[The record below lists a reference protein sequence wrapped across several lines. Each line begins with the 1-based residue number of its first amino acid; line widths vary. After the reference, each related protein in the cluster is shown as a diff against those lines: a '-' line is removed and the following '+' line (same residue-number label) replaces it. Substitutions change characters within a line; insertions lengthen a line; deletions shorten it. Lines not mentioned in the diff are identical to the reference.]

1 MESPQVLSTNKD
13 KFFESCRRALYKVLS
28 GGFCVS
34 IFIGQIMNRTE
45 KLNLLEEQFDVLII
59 GGGATGLGIAF
70 DAQTRGFKTA
80 LVEAG
85 DFAQATS
92 SRATKLVHGGVRYL
106 ASGQIHL
113 VYEALHERRVMLRSA
128 PHLVQSL
135 PFITP
140 TYRWFDLPYYGAGLK
155 LYDVLSGHSSMGPTQ
170 ILSAKETKQRIPNIE
185 KKGLKGSIL
194 YHDGQFD
201 DARLALMVAK
211 SAEDHGA
218 VVLNYVRCVE
228 FVKEQG
234 NIQGA
239 IVEDVETGR
248 RARVRASL
256 VVNATGIFVDSLR
269 RQDKPDIPH
278 LLSVSRGT
286 HIVVSPDVLGGDNA
300 IMVPKTEDGR
310 VIFAIPW
317 LGKVVIGT
325 TDIPAEKAVM
335 EPGFEHSE
343 IDYIIEHIN
352 PYLSRKIS
360 TQDVLS
366 VFSGL
371 RPLVTGEAATTS
383 KLSREHHIDASPSG
397 LVTVAGGKWT
407 TYRRMAEDTLNFAIK
422 HNLIE
427 AKQACVTKQL
437 KLHSTDPELPTS
449 GFLARYGTDAKKIR
463 ALIEENAA
471 LGAPVDPALPF
482 TFAEVVFAVREEMA
496 LTVEDVLSRRMRALL
511 LDSAA
516 ARRAAPHVAQVM
528 AAELGYS
535 DPWIAQ
541 QAASFDELA
550 RHSYQLSPQ

>member
-1 MESPQVLSTNKD
+1 MASPQDLSTSKD
-13 KFFESCRRALYKVLS
+13 KEAACGALYKVPS

-45 KLNLLEEQFDVLII
+45 KLNLLEEQFDVLVI

-113 VYEALHERRVMLRSA
+113 VYEALHERRVMQRSA
-128 PHLVQSL
+128 PHLVQPL

-170 ILSAKETKQRIPNIE
+170 ILSAKETEQRIPNIE

-201 DARLALMVAK
+201 DARLALMVAR

-228 FVKEQG
+228 LVKKQEK
-234 NIQGA
+234 IQGA

-248 RARVRASL
+248 RALVRASL
-256 VVNATGIFVDSLR
+256 VINATGIFVDSLR
-269 RQDKPDIPH
+269 KQDKPDIPH

-325 TDIPAEKAVM
+325 TDIPAEQAVL
-335 EPGFEHSE
+335 EPGFECSE

-360 TQDVLS
+360 TKDVLS

-463 ALIEENAA
+463 ALIEQNAA
-471 LGAPVDPALPF
+471 LGEAVGPALPF
-482 TFAEVVFAVREEMA
+482 TFAEVIFAVREEMA
-496 LTVEDVLSRRMRALL
+496 RTVEDVLSRRMRALL

-528 AAELGYS
+528 AAELGYGEA
-535 DPWIAQ
+535 WIAQ